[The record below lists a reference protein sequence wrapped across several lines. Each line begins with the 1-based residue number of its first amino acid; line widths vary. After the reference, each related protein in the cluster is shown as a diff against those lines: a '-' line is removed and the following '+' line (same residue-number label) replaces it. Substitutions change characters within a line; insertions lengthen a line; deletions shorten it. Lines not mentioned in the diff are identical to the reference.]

1 MRHVIDKMV
10 PVEQVDRWQK
20 GRIDFLQMLFE
31 KMVYELDNEA
41 SKLNVTE
48 GEWRVR
54 LELINERSSL
64 NPGKPR

>member
-1 MRHVIDKMV
+1 MV